1 MIEGVIGKETPL
13 VTVTVWASGKQ
24 EGSRNATERD
34 SLLLAFG
41 ENSFLPLRS
50 GRNGVMVSAS
60 DCHPK
65 DRSSIPGQNTLV
77 STAVSQGESI

>member
-1 MIEGVIGKETPL
+1 MVNLALIVLLWKMAHITVKLSIVGKMKITIDLQHIDLEYTL
-13 VTVTVWASGKQ
+13 
-24 EGSRNATERD
+24 
-34 SLLLAFG
+34 
-41 ENSFLPLRS
+41 

-65 DRSSIPGQNTLV
+65 DRSSIPGQDTLV

>member
-1 MIEGVIGKETPL
+1 MVNLALIVLLCKMAHITVKLSIVGKMKITIDLEYTL
-13 VTVTVWASGKQ
+13 
-24 EGSRNATERD
+24 
-34 SLLLAFG
+34 
-41 ENSFLPLRS
+41 

-65 DRSSIPGQNTLV
+65 DRSSIPGQDTLV

>member
-1 MIEGVIGKETPL
+1 MNVSISVRDGRFGSKVGQIGPK
-13 VTVTVWASGKQ
+13 WDKSGTFSDQ
-24 EGSRNATERD
+24 TSVH
-34 SLLLAFG
+34 F
-41 ENSFLPLRS
+41 S

-65 DRSSIPGQNTLV
+65 DRSSIPGQDTLV

>member
-1 MIEGVIGKETPL
+1 MIIFIQSLIYQPKIESNITTSGFKLLKDIEVIDTII
-13 VTVTVWASGKQ
+13 
-24 EGSRNATERD
+24 
-34 SLLLAFG
+34 
-41 ENSFLPLRS
+41 S

-65 DRSSIPGQNTLV
+65 DRSSIPGQDTVV